1 MKRNQSGEDY
11 LEAILLLSRELE
23 FVHRIDV
30 ARRMNVSQ
38 PAVQKAINILING
51 GYIRT
56 DGMHIYFTEKGKE
69 YAESVYARHCT
80 IRRFLSMHG
89 VSEQTADADACEIE
103 HVISEET
110 FLMMKN
116 YISAAQVDKDSD

>member
-11 LEAILLLSRELE
+11 LEAILLLSKELE

-51 GYIRT
+51 GYLRT
-56 DGMHIYFTEKGKE
+56 DGMHIYFTDSGRE
-69 YAESVYARHCT
+69 YAESVYSRHCT
-80 IRRFLSMHG
+80 IRTFLSMHG
-89 VSEQTADADACEIE
+89 VDEKIADADACEIE
-103 HVISEET
+103 HVISQET
-110 FLMMKN
+110 FEMMQN
-116 YISAAQVDKDSD
+116 YIGSQSDK

>member
-11 LEAILLLSRELE
+11 LEAILLLSEELE

-51 GYIRT
+51 GYLRT
-56 DGMHIYFTEKGKE
+56 DGMHIYFTDSGKQ
-69 YAESVYARHCT
+69 YAESVYSRHCT

-89 VSEQTADADACEIE
+89 VDEKIADADACEIE
-103 HVISEET
+103 HVISQET
-110 FLMMKN
+110 FEMMKK
-116 YISAAQVDKDSD
+116 YISENQSE

>member
-11 LEAILLLSRELE
+11 LEAILLLSKELE

-51 GYIRT
+51 GYLRT
-56 DGMHIYFTEKGKE
+56 DGMHIYFTDSGRE
-69 YAESVYARHCT
+69 YAESVYSRHCT
-80 IRRFLSMHG
+80 IRTFLSMHG
-89 VSEQTADADACEIE
+89 VDEKIADADACEIE
-103 HVISEET
+103 HVISQET
-110 FLMMKN
+110 FEMMQN
-116 YISAAQVDKDSD
+116 YISSQSDK

>member
-11 LEAILLLSRELE
+11 LEAILLLSQQLE

-56 DGMHIYFTEKGKE
+56 DGMHIYFTESGRE
-69 YAESVYARHCT
+69 YAERVYERHCT
-80 IRRFLSMHG
+80 IREFLCLHG
-89 VSEQTADADACEIE
+89 VNQKTADADACEIE
-103 HVISEET
+103 HIISQET
-110 FLMMKN
+110 YEMMKN
-116 YISAAQVDKDSD
+116 YIADAKRG